1 MYFGTQTHAL
11 IVAVSKEK
19 GELLGVVQVNAHE
32 LAVITMS
39 PTLFEGNLFVGAA
52 SVEENV
58 SLLPSYKCCSFV
70 GNFVALGFEKGKF
83 EVLCKCVFLALRTDV
98 FGPDRM

>member
-11 IVAVSKEK
+11 IVAVSIEK
-19 GELLGVVQVNAHE
+19 GDVLGVVQVNAHE

-39 PTLFEGNLFVGAA
+39 PTRFEGKLFVGAA
-52 SVEENV
+52 SVEENL

-70 GNFVALGFEKGKF
+70 GNFVALGFEGGKF
-83 EVLCKCVFLALRTDV
+83 EVLCKCRFLGYRVAA
-98 FGPDRM
+98 